1 MNQNNDQLFFQCAKF
16 AFRIAHKNS
25 KVRISSYMHSYYG
38 SMNSYFKYPKNPK
51 YRTGKYEVD
60 ALTYSRRP
68 SGLKRQVAKK

>member
-38 SMNSYFKYPKNPK
+38 STNSYFKYLKNPK
-51 YRTGKYEVD
+51 YRAGKHEVD
-60 ALTYSRRP
+60 ALMCSRRP
-68 SGLKRQVAKK
+68 SGLRRRVANK